1 VAELAFFGTDAL
13 TGTNVSPKLA
23 ACHEQSVYHQE
34 RKIPDE
40 AKV

>member
-1 VAELAFFGTDAL
+1 L
-13 TGTNVSPKLA
+13 TRTNVSPKLA
-23 ACHEQSVYHQE
+23 ACHEQSAHGQE